1 MIFYKRSFMPRY
13 NFDQQFF
20 KYFQQLDRKLLAR
33 SLNLGGS
40 PYGGGSPPG
49 GFIGYLPQDRVSYDT
64 VELESNATPASG
76 ISLVDNLNHIRY
88 RLGAIEGTVVGSG
101 GGVNIYE
108 DDVLVASD
116 VTLINFEG
124 GVTVIDE
131 GSNKATINI
140 TGSALDEKVK
150 ISANDTT
157 ANYLFPKL
165 TEGTNI
171 TITEV
176 DDGGNETIEIAYT
189 GIATDEKV
197 KISDNDTTIGYL
209 DGKIIAGT
217 YVTLVQV
224 NDGGDEQLQI
234 NCTASGISGPDELI
248 KISSND
254 TTAEYLETKIT
265 SGDGII
271 LSVLYEGINEQIE
284 INSKGLVVVSS
295 GDTTLDY
302 LAEKIHGG
310 TGIGV
315 YIVDGG
321 GDESIEID
329 FQGIVIEQ
337 DDFLISDVILTL
349 NFEGDVV
356 VTDNGGGRATV
367 NVTTSGIGGD
377 MDMIAI
383 QVFC

>member
-1 MIFYKRSFMPRY
+1 MPRY

-40 PYGGGSPPG
+40 PYGGGGPPG

-64 VELESNATPASG
+64 IELESNATPASG

-131 GSNKATINI
+131 GSNKVTIDI
-140 TGSALDEKVK
+140 TGNATDEKVK

-165 TEGTNI
+165 AEGTGI
-171 TITEV
+171 TITELNN
-176 DDGGNETIEIAYT
+176 GGDETIEIAST
-189 GIATDEKV
+189 VVNTDEKTKV
-197 KISDNDTTIGYL
+197 SANDTLAGYL
-209 DGKIIAGT
+209 LSKLTPGT
-217 YVTLVQV
+217 GIDITELNNGGNEQV
-224 NDGGDEQLQI
+224 EI
-234 NCTASGISGPDELI
+234 TCTASG
-248 KISSND
+248 
-254 TTAEYLETKIT
+254 
-265 SGDGII
+265 
-271 LSVLYEGINEQIE
+271 VF
-284 INSKGLVVVSS
+284 
-295 GDTTLDY
+295 
-302 LAEKIHGG
+302 
-310 TGIGV
+310 TGISV
-315 YIVDGG
+315 EEDNA
-321 GDESIEID
+321 
-329 FQGIVIEQ
+329 
-337 DDFLISDVILTL
+337 LIASDVTVL
-349 NFEGDVV
+349 NFEGSVSVV
-356 VTDNGGGRATV
+356 DDTGGHVTVTV
-367 NVTTSGIGGD
+367 TASGVGGD

>member
-1 MIFYKRSFMPRY
+1 MPIRY
-13 NFDQQFF
+13 AFENQFF
-20 KYFQQLDRKLLAR
+20 RYLQQLDRKWYVR
-33 SLNLGGS
+33 PLNLGSSYNGT
-40 PYGGGSPPG
+40 GGPPG
-49 GFIGYLPQDRVSYDT
+49 GFIGYLPQDRVSYDDIE
-64 VELESNATPASG
+64 VASSGIPASG
-76 ISLVDNLNHIRY
+76 ISLVDNMNHIRY
-88 RLGAIEGTVVGSG
+88 RLNSLETGGISG
-101 GGVNIYE
+101 GITFQE
-108 DDVLVASD
+108 DDVTVASG
-116 VTLINFEG
+116 VTIANFEG
-124 GVTVIDE
+124 GVTVTDNGGNKVTIDIA
-131 GSNKATINI
+131 GSLT
-140 TGSALDEKVK
+140 DEKTKV
-150 ISANDTT
+150 SANDTT

-165 TEGTNI
+165 TAGADI
-171 TITEV
+171 SVTELNN
-176 DDGGNETIEIAYT
+176 GGDETVEIAYT
-189 GIATDEKV
+189 GIATDEFV
-197 KISDNDTTIGYL
+197 KISVNDLTTGYL

-265 SGDGII
+265 SGDGITI
-271 LSVLYEGINEQIE
+271 NVLYEGINEQLE
-284 INSKGLVVVSS
+284 INSDGMVAVSS

-310 TGIGV
+310 IGIGV
-315 YIVDGG
+315 YVVDSG

-329 FQGIVIEQ
+329 FQGMGIEQ
-337 DDFLISDVILTL
+337 DDSLIASDIDTL
-349 NFEGDVV
+349 NFEGDVI